1 MKQVLFATSNQTK
14 AKRFRKGLLEK
25 GIETLTLKDINIKLD
40 VEENGKTAIENALI
54 KARAYYEKTHIPT
67 IGMDDTLY
75 IENIDDNLQPGLF
88 VRRVNGKTLNDEE
101 MITYYTNLVK
111 KYGVNGRL
119 NCKWIYGLAL
129 IDDEGKES
137 TGNIKLN
144 KDLKKSIEGKDVLI
158 VEDIIDTGRTL
169 NYLIGH
175 LLLKKPASLSICT
188 LLSKPS
194 RRIIELDV
202 NYVGFSINDE
212 FVVGYGLDLDQKY
225 RNLPYIGTIEE

>member
-137 TGNIKLN
+137 TYTWYKDNFYMVDVPSKKIDPGYPLNSISKYKQIDKYFTDTTDKDKELIDIAEDDVIKFIEQNLLHIDN
-144 KDLKKSIEGKDVLI
+144 KIKSLK
-158 VEDIIDTGRTL
+158 
-169 NYLIGH
+169 
-175 LLLKKPASLSICT
+175 
-188 LLSKPS
+188 
-194 RRIIELDV
+194 
-202 NYVGFSINDE
+202 
-212 FVVGYGLDLDQKY
+212 
-225 RNLPYIGTIEE
+225 EE

>member
-137 TGNIKLN
+137 TYTWYKDNFYMVDVPSKKIDPGYPLNSISKYKQIDKYFTDITDKDKELIDIAEDDVIKFIEQNLLHIDN
-144 KDLKKSIEGKDVLI
+144 KIKSLKEK
-158 VEDIIDTGRTL
+158 
-169 NYLIGH
+169 
-175 LLLKKPASLSICT
+175 
-188 LLSKPS
+188 
-194 RRIIELDV
+194 
-202 NYVGFSINDE
+202 
-212 FVVGYGLDLDQKY
+212 
-225 RNLPYIGTIEE
+225 

>member
-119 NCKWIYGLAL
+119 NCKWIYGLAF

-137 TGNIKLN
+137 TYTWYKDNFYMVDVPSKKIDPGYPLNSISKYKQIDKYFTDITDKDKKLIDIAEDDVIKFIEQNLLHIDN
-144 KDLKKSIEGKDVLI
+144 KIKSLKEK
-158 VEDIIDTGRTL
+158 
-169 NYLIGH
+169 
-175 LLLKKPASLSICT
+175 
-188 LLSKPS
+188 
-194 RRIIELDV
+194 
-202 NYVGFSINDE
+202 
-212 FVVGYGLDLDQKY
+212 
-225 RNLPYIGTIEE
+225 

>member
-75 IENIDDNLQPGLF
+75 IENIADNLQPGLF

-137 TGNIKLN
+137 TYTWYKDNFYMVDVPSKKIDPGYPLNSISKYKQIDKYFTDTTDKDKELIDIAEDDVIKFIEQNLLHIDN
-144 KDLKKSIEGKDVLI
+144 KIKSLK
-158 VEDIIDTGRTL
+158 
-169 NYLIGH
+169 
-175 LLLKKPASLSICT
+175 
-188 LLSKPS
+188 
-194 RRIIELDV
+194 
-202 NYVGFSINDE
+202 
-212 FVVGYGLDLDQKY
+212 
-225 RNLPYIGTIEE
+225 EE

>member
-75 IENIDDNLQPGLF
+75 IENIADNLQPGLF

-137 TGNIKLN
+137 TYTWYKDNFYMVDVPSKKIDPGYPLNSISKYKQIDKYFTDITDKDKELIDIAEDDVIKFIEQNLLHIDN
-144 KDLKKSIEGKDVLI
+144 KIKSLK
-158 VEDIIDTGRTL
+158 
-169 NYLIGH
+169 
-175 LLLKKPASLSICT
+175 
-188 LLSKPS
+188 
-194 RRIIELDV
+194 
-202 NYVGFSINDE
+202 
-212 FVVGYGLDLDQKY
+212 
-225 RNLPYIGTIEE
+225 EE